1 MTFKELRSFYSLLHV
16 NYDTK
21 KISKQEFIESLK
33 NIDFSL
39 VEFNE
44 HLENYKKIIK
54 NKIES
59 LEL

>member
-1 MTFKELRSFYSLLHV
+1 MTFKELRNFYSLLHV
-16 NYDTK
+16 NYDMK

-44 HLENYKKIIK
+44 YLENYKKIIK